1 VPYSTFLNGRAPTQL
16 RGIAW
21 LTLTD
26 TAVLQTRSGVSD
38 SGGGITSSWTA
49 AGTINC
55 RIDALPSAPRVTGG
69 AIDERSTH
77 IVRCPP
83 DTAVTTNDRVA
94 ITGRGTYE
102 VTAVR
107 DRTAQWLA
115 TFEVMG
121 V

>member
-1 VPYSTFLNGRAPTQL
+1 MSYSTFLNGQAPTQL

-26 TAVLQTRSGVSD
+26 TGIIQTRAGTSD
-38 SGGGITSSWTA
+38 AGGGITTAWTA
-49 AGTINC
+49 SGTVNC
-55 RIDALPSAPRVTGG
+55 RIDALSGRERVTGG

-77 IVRCPP
+77 LVRCPP
-83 DTAVTTNDRVA
+83 DAAVTTDSRFA

-107 DRTAQWLA
+107 DRTGQWLA
-115 TFEVMG
+115 TFEVMQ